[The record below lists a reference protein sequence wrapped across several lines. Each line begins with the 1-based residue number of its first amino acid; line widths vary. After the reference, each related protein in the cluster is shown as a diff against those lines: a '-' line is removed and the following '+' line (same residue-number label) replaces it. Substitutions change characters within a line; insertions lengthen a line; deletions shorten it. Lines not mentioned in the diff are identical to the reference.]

1 MNANIWRASGWLV
14 SWLASFAGL
23 FGLAWVCWMSR
34 SGYPDGPGSTIF
46 AGLVTYAAM
55 TFRLMGGVG
64 LLMFKPSQRFMLFA
78 LGLWWVLSILL
89 MYFDYHTAST
99 LLRNTLLVLMAC
111 AAALDLFLLTRIYKL
126 LSSSH

>member
-1 MNANIWRASGWLV
+1 
-14 SWLASFAGL
+14 
-23 FGLAWVCWMSR
+23 
-34 SGYPDGPGSTIF
+34 
-46 AGLVTYAAM
+46 M